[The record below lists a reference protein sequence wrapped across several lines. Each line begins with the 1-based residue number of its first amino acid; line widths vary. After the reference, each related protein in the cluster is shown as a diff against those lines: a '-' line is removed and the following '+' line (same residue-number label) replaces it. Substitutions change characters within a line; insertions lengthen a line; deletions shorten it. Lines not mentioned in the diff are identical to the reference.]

1 MAERR
6 EKRGFG
12 QIRKLSSGRY
22 QARYMG
28 PDGLRHTAPS
38 TYDDRDTALLW
49 LRNERA
55 LAESPDTWEPP
66 KSRLARSRDRLT
78 FARYGRTWVEQRN
91 LKPRTVQHY
100 TSLLENQLIP
110 TFGDLQLTHISPEA
124 VKTWHALMGPSRPT
138 LRAHA
143 YGLLRSILTEAER
156 DELITRNP
164 CHIRGAGNS
173 KRVHKI
179 KPASLKE
186 LETLV
191 AAMPDRLQVM
201 TLLAAWCGLR
211 FGELAELRR
220 RDVDTK
226 KGVLHIRR
234 AVARAAGETIIGTPK
249 SDAGTRDVAIPPHLL
264 PLVSAHL
271 LKHTQPGREGLLF
284 PGTNGGHLS
293 PSTLYGRKATK
304 SRKGWGFYEA
314 RAQAGRE
321 DLRWHD
327 LRHTGAVLAA
337 ATGAT
342 LAELMGRLGHSTPG
356 AALRYQHAAE
366 GRDAEIARKLSAL
379 VGAHDAPR

>member
-1 MAERR
+1 MGEQRER
-6 EKRGFG
+6 RGFG
-12 QIRKLSSGRY
+12 QVRKLPSGRY
-22 QARYMG
+22 QARYTG
-28 PDGLRHTAPS
+28 PDGQRHTAPS
-38 TYDDRDTALLW
+38 TYEDRDTALLW
-49 LRNERA
+49 LKRERE
-55 LAESPDTWEPP
+55 LVESPETWEPP
-66 KSRLARSRDRLT
+66 KARLAKSRGRLT
-78 FARYGRTWVEQRN
+78 FAKYARTWVEQRN
-91 LKPRTVQHY
+91 LKPRTRQHY
-100 TSLLENQLIP
+100 TSLLENHIIP
-110 TFGDLQLTHISPEA
+110 TFGDLPLTHITPEA

-179 KPASLKE
+179 KPATLDE
-186 LETLV
+186 LQALV
-191 AAMPDRLQVM
+191 SAMPDRLKVM

-220 RDVDTK
+220 HDVDTK
-226 KGVLHIRR
+226 AGVLRIRR
-234 AVARAAGETIIGTPK
+234 AVTRADGETIVGTPK

-264 PLVSAHL
+264 PLIRAHL
-271 LKHTQPGREGLLF
+271 LEHTQAGRDGLLF
-284 PGTNGGHLS
+284 PGSTGGHLT
-293 PSTLYGRKATK
+293 PSTLYGRKATRG
-304 SRKGWGFYEA
+304 RKGWGFYEA

-366 GRDAEIARKLSAL
+366 GRDAEIARRLSAMVE
-379 VGAHDAPR
+379 VGDTL